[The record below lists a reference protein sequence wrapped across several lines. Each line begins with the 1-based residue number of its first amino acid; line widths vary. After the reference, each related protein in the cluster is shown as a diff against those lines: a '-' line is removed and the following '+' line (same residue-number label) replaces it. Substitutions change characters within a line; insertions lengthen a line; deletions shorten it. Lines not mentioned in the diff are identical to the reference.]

1 MCGVENDVCVSC
13 MQGCVYVLST
23 ISGGCIFMWQFSGMS
38 ALDVHVIVD
47 VVCAHVAVL
56 LWVMCVHV
64 CISIPAG
71 DISNGEAVRPHIV
84 CGFWVLYQ

>member
-1 MCGVENDVCVSC
+1 M
-13 MQGCVYVLST
+13 ST
-23 ISGGCIFMWQFSGMS
+23 S
-38 ALDVHVIVD
+38 LVD

-71 DISNGEAVRPHIV
+71 DVSNGEAVCPHTV
-84 CGFWVLYQ
+84 CGFGVLYQ

>member
-1 MCGVENDVCVSC
+1 MCLLYARLCLC
-13 MQGCVYVLST
+13 CVYRPWWLHFHVT
-23 ISGGCIFMWQFSGMS
+23 VFSGMS

-71 DISNGEAVRPHIV
+71 DVSNGEAVCPRIV
-84 CGFWVLYQ
+84 CGFWVLYP

>member
-1 MCGVENDVCVSC
+1 MSMPCLSAVVAFSCGSF
-13 MQGCVYVLST
+13 QGCQPWMST
-23 ISGGCIFMWQFSGMS
+23 S
-38 ALDVHVIVD
+38 LVD

-71 DISNGEAVRPHIV
+71 DVSNGEAVCPHIV
-84 CGFWVLYQ
+84 CGFGVLYQ